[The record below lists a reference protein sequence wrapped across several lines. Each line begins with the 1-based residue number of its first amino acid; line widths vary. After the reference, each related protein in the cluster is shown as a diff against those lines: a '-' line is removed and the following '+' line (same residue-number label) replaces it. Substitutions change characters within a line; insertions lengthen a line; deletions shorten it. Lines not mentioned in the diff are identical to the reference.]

1 MQTVLTESVHFSR
14 LLVSV
19 GVGVGFVWQHQI
31 PPVETVF
38 AAIGDDVPRQPD
50 PVLCRIGQQVATAAT
65 VNTDDRR
72 LGFQCD
78 AAARYTVRLC
88 QPQQSPTTPAANWPN
103 CLPSWFLF
111 QPKAPRRTSI

>member
-14 LLVSV
+14 MQASV
-19 GVGVGFVWQHQI
+19 GLGVGFVRQHQI

-50 PVLCRIGQQVATAAT
+50 PILCRVGQQVTTAAA
-65 VNTDDRR
+65 VHTDDRR
-72 LGFQCD
+72 LGFQCY

-88 QPQQSPTTPAANWPN
+88 QPQ
-103 CLPSWFLF
+103 
-111 QPKAPRRTSI
+111 